1 MMSNNK
7 EQQRACEIK
16 RKQSCRMVVIVVFI
30 KQLKEMPF
38 LQKDSSIFHQILGF
52 KEMIKF
58 QKTDGI
64 K

>member
-1 MMSNNK
+1 
-7 EQQRACEIK
+7 
-16 RKQSCRMVVIVVFI
+16 
-30 KQLKEMPF
+30 MPL

-58 QKTDGI
+58 QKKADGM